1 MTSPEPA
8 VIGRPG
14 TNDLERPIALMT
26 RNQQETEERPDVLVE
41 EEEETSTGSDT
52 DEPWR
57 VILFNDE
64 VHTFQEVIT
73 QLVKATGCTE
83 ARAEQLAWQVHTR
96 GKACVYEGEFEE
108 CFEVQG
114 VLREIQLITEI
125 QG

>member
-1 MTSPEPA
+1 MPYASSVASSTASPVASPEE
-8 VIGRPG
+8 V
-14 TNDLERPIALMT
+14 
-26 RNQQETEERPDVLVE
+26 EEEPDVLVE
-41 EEEETSTGSDT
+41 EEEETSTGSGT
-52 DEPWR
+52 DEPWK

-83 ARAEQLAWQVHTR
+83 SRAEQLAWQVHTS
-96 GKACVYEGEFEE
+96 GKACVYEGDFED